1 MYFQEGATATCCARM
16 ALTLSVDRVWGRL
29 SPMPGRGGRDARART
44 LTMQR
49 MLAVAMLAAAVLVIG
64 GAVLLPGV
72 GLAFISVA
80 LVLAAATLWRISSR
94 IAREFQESNAW
105 SEAAQLRSLLVQ
117 RDALWSDLPA
127 PSAAWDSQGQL
138 LLASIAWQRLGLRTD
153 APPNELELS
162 FDNPPRVF
170 VVEQS
175 SQPSGIRLVLLRE
188 VTRERQA
195 LQAKDELLAVVGH
208 ELRTPL
214 TAIKGYGQLMARQL
228 ATVQEQVQRLD
239 GLIGDV
245 LDTARAEGGRLALR
259 REPLSLSDLVDFA
272 CERFS
277 VSHPTR
283 TLEKKLDARAL
294 IEADPG
300 RLNQVMDN
308 LLSNAAKY
316 SPPDTVITV
325 NTFSQGDWVR
335 VAVTDRGLG
344 IKREHL
350 ARLFDRFYRVPVED
364 GSAPPGFGLG
374 LSIVRDLVE
383 AHGGRVEVA
392 SNGPGTG
399 CTFSVALPVM
409 LPIDDQPAPAPAV
422 TSN

>member
-1 MYFQEGATATCCARM
+1 MLR
-16 ALTLSVDRVWGRL
+16 RL
-29 SPMPGRGGRDARART
+29 STVPVRNGREIRART
-44 LTMQR
+44 LTTQR
-49 MLAVAMLAAAVLVIG
+49 VLAVTLLAAAIVVLA
-64 GAVLLPGV
+64 GALVVPGALV
-72 GLAFISVA
+72 GLAFISLA
-80 LVLAAATLWRISSR
+80 LALAAAASWRISSR

-105 SEAAQLRSLLVQ
+105 AEVGQLRSMLAQ
-117 RDALWSDLPA
+117 RDAVWSDLPA
-127 PSAAWDSQGQL
+127 PAAVWDSEGRL
-138 LLASIAWQRLGLRTD
+138 LLASVGWQRLGLPTD
-153 APPNELELS
+153 AAPQELELT
-162 FDNPPRVF
+162 FDDPPRVF

-175 SQPSGIRLVLLRE
+175 RQPSGLQIVLLRE

-239 GLIGDV
+239 SLIGDV
-245 LDTARAEGGRLALR
+245 LDLARAEGGRLALR
-259 REPLSLSDLVDFA
+259 REPLALSDLVDFA
-272 CERFS
+272 CERFC
-277 VSHPTR
+277 VAHPTR
-283 TLEKKLDARAL
+283 PLEKKLEARAL

-316 SPPDTVITV
+316 SPADTVIGVHTL
-325 NTFSQGDWVR
+325 TDGEWVR
-335 VAVTDRGLG
+335 VAVTDRGVG
-344 IKREHL
+344 IRAEHL

-392 SNGPGTG
+392 SDGPGTG
-399 CTFSVALPVM
+399 CTFSVVLPVI
-409 LPIDDQPAPAPAV
+409 LPMENDPTPSRAV
-422 TSN
+422 SSG

>member
-1 MYFQEGATATCCARM
+1 M
-16 ALTLSVDRVWGRL
+16 LGRL
-29 SPMPGRGGRDARART
+29 STMPGRNGREVRART
-44 LTMQR
+44 LTTQR
-49 MLAVAMLAAAVLVIG
+49 LLAAALLGAAVVVLG
-64 GAVLLPGV
+64 GAVLLPGALA
-72 GLAFISVA
+72 GLAFVA
-80 LVLAAATLWRISSR
+80 LGLALAAATTWRIGSR

-105 SEAAQLRSLLVQ
+105 TEVAQLRATLAQ
-117 RDALWSDLPA
+117 REALWTDLPA
-127 PSAAWDSQGQL
+127 PAAVWDSHGQL
-138 LLASIAWQRLGLRTD
+138 LLASAGWRSLGLSTD
-153 APPNELELS
+153 AVPKEIELT
-162 FDNPPRVF
+162 FDDPPRIF

-175 SQPSGIRLVLLRE
+175 KQPSGLRVVLLRE

-259 REPLSLSDLVDFA
+259 REPLALSDLVDFA
-272 CERFS
+272 CERFC
-277 VSHPTR
+277 VTHPTR
-283 TLEKKLDARAL
+283 TVEKKLEARAL

-300 RLNQVMDN
+300 RLNQVIDN

-316 SPPDTVITV
+316 SSSDTVISV
-325 NTFSQGDWVR
+325 HTFSDREWVR
-335 VAVTDRGLG
+335 VAVTDRGVG
-344 IKREHL
+344 IRPEHL
-350 ARLFDRFYRVPVED
+350 ARLFERFYRVPVED

-383 AHGGRVEVA
+383 AHGGRVEVT
-392 SNGPGTG
+392 SDGLGTG
-399 CTFSVALPVM
+399 CTFTVLLPVM
-409 LPIDDQPAPAPAV
+409 LPLGNAPPPSPALA
-422 TSN
+422 SN

>member
-1 MYFQEGATATCCARM
+1 LL
-16 ALTLSVDRVWGRL
+16 AL
-29 SPMPGRGGRDARART
+29 
-44 LTMQR
+44 
-49 MLAVAMLAAAVLVIG
+49 
-64 GAVLLPGV
+64 
-72 GLAFISVA
+72 A
-80 LVLAAATLWRISSR
+80 LVLAAATSWRVGSR

-105 SEAAQLRSLLVQ
+105 AEATQLRTMLAQ

-127 PSAAWDSQGQL
+127 AAAAWDSQGQL
-138 LLASIAWQRLGLRTD
+138 VLASATWQRLGLPTD
-153 APPNELELS
+153 AVPKELELTLG
-162 FDNPPRVF
+162 DPPRVF
-170 VVEQS
+170 VVEHS
-175 SQPSGIRLVLLRE
+175 RQPSGVRLVLLRE

-259 REPLSLSDLVDFA
+259 REPLSLSDLVGLA

-277 VSHPTR
+277 VAHPAR
-283 TLEKKLDARAL
+283 TLEKQLDARAL

-300 RLNQVMDN
+300 RLNQVIDN

-316 SPPDTVITV
+316 SPADTVIRV
-325 NTFSQGDWVR
+325 LTFTDGDWVR
-335 VAVTDRGLG
+335 VAVIDRGMG
-344 IKREHL
+344 IRAEHL

-364 GSAPPGFGLG
+364 GSGPPGFGLG

-392 SNGPGTG
+392 SDGPGTG
-399 CTFSVALPVM
+399 CTFSVLLPIM
-409 LPIDDQPAPAPAV
+409 LPLDNSEPTPAQAV
-422 TSN
+422 TSG